1 MSALG
6 DQPKYLNRPQRYWLV
21 FSVMLVLGLGAYV
34 WINHVLAEPAMAALL
49 AVCAMVLVGVPIV
62 LSVRLQLVREQRDRA
77 LARSSATER
86 QMSDLQRNYDLRV
99 DQRVA
104 RRTQELQNEIED
116 LHAREKLLEV
126 EAHHDSLTGLANR
139 NLLADRFHF
148 AVERSKRSGK
158 SLALLMIFLNDFKT
172 VKDNYGRAAEDTVLI
187 TMARRLVGAV
197 RGTDTVARLGADQ
210 FVLMIESIEDPQVLV
225 HIGQKLI
232 DKVSATIV
240 LENGVLVNNGV
251 SVGLAVYPDDGADMN
266 DLLSIADQALYECKS
281 PE

>member
-21 FSVMLVLGLGAYV
+21 FSVMLVLGLGAYA

-49 AVCAMVLVGVPIV
+49 AVCAMVLVGMPIV
-62 LSVRLQLVREQRDRA
+62 LSLREQRDRA

-104 RRTQELQNEIED
+104 RRTQELQNEIAD
-116 LHAREKLLEV
+116 LHASEKLLEV

-197 RGTDTVARLGADQ
+197 RGTDTVARLGGGE

-240 LENGVLVNNGV
+240 LENGVVVNNGV